1 MNHPQNLRRCRNLA
15 GMSLAETAKHMGVSE
30 KTISR
35 WEKGEN
41 DPSLD
46 NLKRLANLYGVSIDE
61 LINHELPYSP
71 APETAHSGRAAIE
84 FPTAEASETTV
95 STPVS
100 TAQKLPLRYK
110 IALCSA
116 VALCVLFAAMFT
128 ANKIK
133 QAREEPIYDIHV
145 TQDETQTDQVTLNP
159 NQGFDLVIPD
169 E

>member
-15 GMSLAETAKHMGVSE
+15 AMSLAETAKHMGVSE

-46 NLKRLANLYGVSIDE
+46 NLKRLANLYDVSIDE

-71 APETAHSGRAAIE
+71 APETAHSGRAAVE

-100 TAQKLPLRYK
+100 TAQTLPLRYK

-116 VALCVLFAAMFT
+116 VALCVLFAVMFT
-128 ANKIK
+128 ISKV
-133 QAREEPIYDIHV
+133 REDEESVGHDIHI
-145 TQDETQTDQVTLNP
+145 TQEDMDVKEATSDSNL
-159 NQGFDLVIPD
+159 GFDLFVP
-169 E
+169 EE

>member
-15 GMSLAETAKHMGVSE
+15 GMSLAETAKHMCVSQ

-61 LINHELPYSP
+61 LISREVPSAP
-71 APETAHSGRAAIE
+71 ASETAHSKQAAAASPTGDPVE
-84 FPTAEASETTV
+84 PTAPAPANTT
-95 STPVS
+95 
-100 TAQKLPLRYK
+100 QKMPLRYK

-128 ANKIK
+128 ISKIR
-133 QAREEPIYDIHV
+133 QEEYPGHDIQV
-145 TQDETQTDQVTLNP
+145 TQDEVNVDYIEPNP
-159 NQGFDLVIPD
+159 NFGFDLNDLEP
-169 E
+169 